1 MLPNVGQAV
10 PVASTPTAS
19 GPGRPAAR
27 LKPEKGE
34 YRVLFS
40 PSVAVRDAP
49 WGRKIGT
56 KQVGSLVQTDM
67 RSIGGEGGGWV
78 RIAGGLAGSGS
89 GEAWMLI
96 NGSALGLG
104 ALLESTSRV
113 AAARLV
119 RYQVVHRPHVMVR
132 DRPRGTVLGQRA
144 HGRLLRTDLEL
155 DGWVRLQEDT
165 WRAGSAE
172 PCEGWVLINGASV
185 GLGQLLQPWSA
196 PAEAAEEGGSAGSAA
211 AALERYWVVAEG
223 GTVVRERPWGR
234 VLARRGRG
242 QLLRTDLVRDGW
254 ARLQEDFVEA
264 EADDDGG
271 GDTGSGGGG
280 KGDAAGFR
288 RSDLGAS
295 VSVADAD
302 AAGAL
307 LEGWVL
313 LDGRD
318 LGLSRQLARRADGEA
333 EAPPPEP
340 LPPAEA
346 RAARDAARRAAEAA
360 AGEDWSIGALLGGTK
375 GGAELAELLSTAGVG
390 DVHALIGAVSGGDVH
405 DELRRLGVAKL
416 GQRQKLATLVMPY
429 WRALALKEGA
439 NAAYRASRFEEAAS
453 LYTHALEHVACRS
466 TDLAL
471 TIVGNRAAC
480 RQQMREPEAAL
491 RDVEHVLRFD
501 PANPKALARRTV
513 CESALQDQQ
522 AIITADGAGHGAAAV
537 PESVGQ
543 EA

>member
-1 MLPNVGQAV
+1 MSPTAAQAV
-10 PVASTPTAS
+10 PVSTAIPPVA
-19 GPGRPAAR
+19 GRPAAR

-40 PSVAVRDAP
+40 PSVTVRDAP

-56 KQVGSLVQTDM
+56 RQVGSLVQTDM

-78 RIAGGLAGSGS
+78 RIAGGLAGSG
-89 GEAWMLI
+89 EAWMLI
-96 NGSALGLG
+96 NGSAIGLG
-104 ALLESTSRV
+104 TLLESTSRG

-132 DRPRGTVLGQRA
+132 DRPRGIVLGQRA
-144 HGRLLRTDLEL
+144 HGRLLRADLEL

-172 PCEGWVLINGASV
+172 PCEGWLLVNGDSV

-196 PAEAAEEGGSAGSAA
+196 PAETADEGGGGGAAA
-211 AALERYWVVAEG
+211 AALERYWVVAQG

-264 EADDDGG
+264 EADDDAGA
-271 GDTGSGGGG
+271 DGSGGG
-280 KGDAAGFR
+280 KGDAAGFP

-295 VSVADAD
+295 VSLADAD

-313 LDGRD
+313 IDGRD
-318 LGLSRQLARRADGEA
+318 LGLPSQLARRADGEA
-333 EAPPPEP
+333 EPPPPEP
-340 LPPAEA
+340 VPPAEA
-346 RAARDAARRAAEAA
+346 RAARDAARCAAEAA
-360 AGEDWSIGALLGGTK
+360 AGEDWSIGALLGGAK
-375 GGAELAELLSTAGVG
+375 GGAELAELLRASGVG
-390 DVHALIGAVSGGDVH
+390 DVHGLIGAVSGGDVH
-405 DELRRLGVAKL
+405 EELRRLGVAKL

-439 NAAYRASRFEEAAS
+439 NAAYRASRFEEAVE
-453 LYTHALEHVACRS
+453 LYTRALEHAACRS

-501 PANPKALARRTV
+501 PANAKARARRAV
-513 CESALQDQQ
+513 CESALQGQQ
-522 AIITADGAGHGAAAV
+522 AIVTADGAGHGAATAA
-537 PESVGQ
+537 ESVSPGSVEQ
-543 EA
+543 